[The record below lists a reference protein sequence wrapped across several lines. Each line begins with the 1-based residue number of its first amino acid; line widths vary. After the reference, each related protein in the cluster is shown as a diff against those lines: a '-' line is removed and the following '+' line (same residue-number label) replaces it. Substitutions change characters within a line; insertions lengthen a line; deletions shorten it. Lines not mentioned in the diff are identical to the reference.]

1 MIIDGIE
8 NAFLPMISDNYF
20 YFIMVKM
27 TISRSNVILECKRLE
42 EKKLIK
48 GQ

>member
-27 TISRSNVILECKRLE
+27 MISISKVTLDCNIVID
-42 EKKLIK
+42 I
-48 GQ
+48 